1 MNEKQLEEALGAW
14 PLKEVPTGFSK
25 SVMEQIK
32 PRQLDV
38 HIPLTSE
45 LQFRLTLVDYI
56 LGVSLSL
63 LPVLGFI
70 AFTFLPRKFI
80 LYVSYQWLLLRSP
93 SYEPVLFAFIGV
105 FGMLVVLAFLL
116 CLRYIF
122 PRQMSL
128 F

>member
-1 MNEKQLEEALGAW
+1 MNEKQLEEALNDW
-14 PLKEVPTGFSK
+14 PLTEVPTGFSK

-32 PRQLDV
+32 YRQPVVQAPPKISLR
-38 HIPLTSE
+38 
-45 LQFRLTLVDYI
+45 FRLTWVDYI
-56 LGVSLSL
+56 LGIFLCL

-70 AFTFLPRKFI
+70 AFTLLPRKFI

-93 SYEPVLFAFIGV
+93 AYEPVLFAFMGV
-105 FGMLVVLAFLL
+105 AGMLVILAFLL
-116 CLRYIF
+116 GLRYIF